1 VYDIFNSVGKNY
13 LVIPFNRPEET
24 TMHVVTTSKRGQ
36 IVIPRDVR
44 KQLRIIPGK
53 KLLIKAEGDHAII
66 TPLPDDPVEHFCGI
80 FAGKPSLTKALV
92 EERRAERKHE
102 AKKSAR

>member
-1 VYDIFNSVGKNY
+1 MPI
-13 LVIPFNRPEET
+13 
-24 TMHVVTTSKRGQ
+24 VTTSKRGQ

-53 KLLIKAEGDHAII
+53 KLLIKTEGDHAII
-66 TPLPDDPVEHFCGI
+66 TPLPDDPVKHFCGI
-80 FAGKPSLTKALV
+80 FSGKPSLIKSLL

>member
-1 VYDIFNSVGKNY
+1 MPI
-13 LVIPFNRPEET
+13 
-24 TMHVVTTSKRGQ
+24 VTTSKRGQ

-53 KLLIKAEGDHAII
+53 KLLIKTEGDHAII

-80 FAGKPSLTKALV
+80 FSGKPSLTKALL

>member
-1 VYDIFNSVGKNY
+1 M
-13 LVIPFNRPEET
+13 P
-24 TMHVVTTSKRGQ
+24 VVTTSKRGQ
-36 IVIPRDVR
+36 IVIPRAVR

-53 KLLIKAEGDHAII
+53 RLLIKTEGDHAII

-80 FAGKPSLTKALV
+80 FAGKPSLTKALL
-92 EERRAERKHE
+92 EERKAERKHE

>member
-1 VYDIFNSVGKNY
+1 VYDIFSFVGKNY
-13 LVIPFNRPEET
+13 FVIPYNRPEENN
-24 TMHVVTTSKRGQ
+24 MPIVTTSKRGQ

-44 KQLRIIPGK
+44 KQLQIIPGK
-53 KLLIKAEGDHAII
+53 KLLIKTEGDHAII

-80 FAGKPSLTKALV
+80 FAGKPSLTKALL

>member
-1 VYDIFNSVGKNY
+1 M
-13 LVIPFNRPEET
+13 P
-24 TMHVVTTSKRGQ
+24 VVTTSKRGQ

-53 KLLIKAEGDHAII
+53 KLLIKTEGDHAII

-80 FAGKPSLTKALV
+80 FSGKPSLTKALL

>member
-1 VYDIFNSVGKNY
+1 VYDIFNFVEKNNLNVPY
-13 LVIPFNRPEET
+13 NKPEKIN
-24 TMHVVTTSKRGQ
+24 MPVVTTSKRGQ

-53 KLLIKAEGDHAII
+53 RLLIKTEGDHAIV

-80 FAGKPSLTKALV
+80 FAGKPSLTRALL
-92 EERRAERKHE
+92 EERKVERKHE